1 MHHRVWVTMT
11 VWVQA
16 VIDRPLTL
24 VNTPWPFTSK
34 IQLSLISGISLFF
47 AHKVLLKTIPLYKVS
62 IGKRRWGMLL
72 VEYYNTIFTKLIPPW
87 AAMRQGRLNH
97 HARSLQYS
105 RRRPFYKSW
114 KENSKGSSSD
124 WAFSEPSRFATY
136 GNLSITAARGSS
148 LTTICRSE

>member
-1 MHHRVWVTMT
+1 M
-11 VWVQA
+11 QA
-16 VIDRPLTL
+16 VIVVIDRPLTL

-47 AHKVLLKTIPLYKVS
+47 AHKVLLKTIPLYKVP

-97 HARSLQYS
+97 HAVWNILVDVHFTSLGRRTRRALHRIGPFPNLLDSLHMAISRSP
-105 RRRPFYKSW
+105 RP
-114 KENSKGSSSD
+114 GD
-124 WAFSEPSRFATY
+124 
-136 GNLSITAARGSS
+136 LH
-148 LTTICRSE
+148 